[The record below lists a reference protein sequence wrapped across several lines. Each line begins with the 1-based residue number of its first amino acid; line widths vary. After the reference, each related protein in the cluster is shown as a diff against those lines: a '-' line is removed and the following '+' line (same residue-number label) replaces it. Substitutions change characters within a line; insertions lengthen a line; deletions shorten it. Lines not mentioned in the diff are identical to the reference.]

1 MSESHEPSEHT
12 LLDGGQLGASS
23 SSGQAGT
30 SSGPRRVVDDEPG
43 AGEPDHLNPLALAL
57 ARELVAE
64 SEGRVEIVSDDQ
76 QSWLDLEEKASTMAF
91 AEARGNELQIVP
103 FVGEADQVLARRYV
117 RAIQPTWLDGEQE
130 LVVDVPAVT
139 SPAMHVEVLA
149 HLRAAR
155 DYWART
161 VELTPSELLPPV
173 EPSASPDMTNSG
185 EVDFAALTEDGFH
198 EEIADVDRPT
208 LEAQLRADVS
218 AHWSWASAAA
228 RIPQVADLDAYV
240 SEPVVH
246 ARITVTVRDA
256 DLQYGSTVAYEGP
269 LPVANKFPRSV
280 HVPLSPRVMSQVEER
295 RGAECVVTLEDLA
308 TSRVLGTVI
317 QAIDIQP
324 RDLWN
329 WDGDSR
335 HSGLLPKMRA
345 HLRQIIEL
353 LQAEPNHPERV
364 ELERHGV
371 RLQGDIKTAEALS
384 RSLLASFVRPNHPE
398 VAVLAREAATLRG
411 TRSGESAFS
420 AYQLPER
427 DSTERASVGANVDAS
442 IDAVYEAVRLRK
454 IAYSEPPPGWDYTI
468 EGQRIRDHG
477 DVARGGLGTCMDT
490 TVLMA
495 AVVEHVGLNPVLLLI
510 PGHIFVGYW
519 RNDPSKSGQDG
530 APDWYP
536 RESPILS
543 DPSRI
548 RNLADAG
555 YLGLVETT
563 VVTVSMSVD
572 AATARS
578 IGRNKSLAS
587 GLDDNSVT
595 LIDVIAARKAGVS
608 PLPAVNERADG
619 VTEIFEYRP
628 GAAPTTVEVQPG
640 AEDATPRER
649 QVDPHPPRYRT
660 WKTNLFTLNA
670 TSPLLNLGVGAKVQ
684 PLLLTPELLGTL
696 EDKLNQDVSFSVRSG
711 FDVPDVY
718 RAREV
723 VNAAQF
729 EPDELATHLSDRKLY
744 VQRFKRAKGQI
755 APATPAD
762 FVKELRAMAREAKSS
777 LDERGMNP
785 LFLCLGLLRWEPD
798 HVHKPGVF
806 ADAPL
811 ILVPIKLTAQR
822 GGRDFTLTLDASQH
836 TTTNAALIEWLRRE
850 HGVSVPGLVEPLT
863 DRAGI
868 DVAAVINDV
877 RSAIIGHRFDF
888 GVEVTAEARLATLD
902 LTQFRMWQDL
912 NLHAESFLERPLV
925 RHLVETPTEQ
935 FTDPAIETA
944 EALEPQADTPEQ
956 IEQIDTPISADSTQ
970 KRAVLWAR
978 QGRTFVLQGPPGTG
992 KSQTIT
998 NMVAECIMAGLK
1010 VLFVA
1015 EKGTALDVVQRRLD
1029 SVGLGPFTLNL
1040 HHEGSNATVVREK
1053 LRTSLKARVFPDP
1066 AAMGAAQRNL
1076 RNARFELMEYPKH
1089 LHEPNAARLSAY
1101 TARDQLLVLG
1111 DGPALE
1117 IPSQLVAYQGDTI
1130 QALRSLFRDL
1140 QPWTA
1145 AAAVRADHPWR
1156 LAGAGN
1162 GSPFDVA
1169 VVSQAI
1175 TAILNGTRWASSLT
1189 GPLGEALRS
1198 VTRPSQLSTL
1208 ALATHPTLPAGS
1220 DLAGILDPRWTS
1232 AAPEMISKCEQAVA
1246 GWMSKLHGFSPEV
1259 LAMDLRYI
1267 AARLDEATASN
1278 ILRRKARQTAA
1289 IAPLAAVAPT
1299 GASLQPE
1306 TAGAILSDLIEV
1318 QSAAE
1323 SIRSSLGSVPGLR
1336 ALVPPNPFH
1345 AGALYPVRA
1354 RFDELRAATAGL
1366 RDGSQWTQAVHSL
1379 ALAGQ
1384 LSAHRDELVAFADAW
1399 RTLWQALTIDEAD
1412 FQAWRADRTLLS
1424 ATTAANRTWQSQ
1436 VDYERLLGLQSWC
1449 TLVRK
1454 LEPLRTAGLDDVRIA
1469 LLEGSLRAADA
1480 EDALARGIAEA
1491 SLKER
1496 TRASGLDR
1504 FNATDHDQRVTSYSQ
1519 AQVEVRKQWITDG
1532 PARLLKARGAGG
1544 LGSHTGGLAR
1554 ELEKTTHRLGTRPIL
1569 RKFGQA
1575 VQELTPLVL
1584 ASPSSVVDLIEPGTM
1599 EFDVVIFDEAS
1610 QITVPEA
1617 VGALGRARAAIVV
1630 GDSKQM
1636 PPSRK
1641 IGGTTSEDEELDDPD
1656 ADEIV
1661 EDQESILSECELARI
1676 PTLSL
1681 NWHYRSQDE
1690 ALIAF
1695 SNRTYYR
1702 GDLSSFPTPTQL
1714 SSETGLE
1721 FRRIHWPEQ
1730 SDCGM
1735 YLRAGSRRVDLGNGV
1750 SAGSNTNPLEAQAIV
1765 AYVEKLVRRPGN
1777 LPSIGIVTFNEQQR
1791 ELITELL
1798 LHSPEPRVAEVMDEH
1813 KMGRGEVLF
1822 VKALEQ
1828 VQGDERDE
1836 IIFSVAFSEQAN
1848 GKIPNNF
1855 GRLNIAGGER
1865 RLNVAI
1871 TRARRKNVV
1880 FCSFDPSKLE
1890 VDGLSFDGPK
1900 HLKAFL
1906 SEAKRVSEGDA
1917 PELGQG
1923 SYRVPIRD
1931 RHRDDIAVAL
1941 REAGL
1946 HVEADMGESNF
1957 RIDLVLAR
1965 PGNPTRLIL
1974 PVLLDGETWKQR
1986 STVSDRDV
1994 LPVEVLQ
2001 GLMGWPAVVRIW
2013 WPMWLQNRQEVIDG
2027 ILTAVDR
2034 AEANLDARAREP
2046 EQATPPPAGA
2056 LTPEPPIAATD
2067 ASASTGV
2074 ASGPYNGRRFASPEG
2089 EAGSPANPV
2098 SRIRSDEG
2106 PHESKPS
2113 GAVASVATTFVPAH
2127 LDAIGSKDVLDELDN
2142 RRQAS
2147 IVREQI
2153 IDVINTEGPVEVGR
2167 LVRIIG
2173 RRFGLLAVR
2182 TARAE
2187 DITRLIPR
2195 GRVKKSVLGSFA
2207 WPEHLD
2213 PNTWS
2218 GFRTADADNT
2228 RSLDEIA
2235 PEEIANAMKAAM
2247 AKRPTSSQ
2255 DELLRGAAE
2264 VFGIVRLGAN
2274 VRARLEAV
2282 YDKLPAAPDPTSTP
2296 PAPAA
2301 TPFVGTPRVPTAET
2315 LAAPASAPAATPSP
2329 VVTAPAAPAPRPPAP
2344 TGPVVRQPDP
2354 TIDRLA
2360 HEAESLSPDLT
2371 RVDDFLY
2378 YDYSRGKKLGANLRR
2393 VVNEIVLDRD
2403 FDGRPDS
2410 PVAEA
2415 RTADLAPD
2423 DADLV
2428 RYAAMGVWDE
2438 TMGKALGRTVK
2449 KLVAH
2454 LAADPEFDPLPW
2466 SEDIN
2471 DFVAERMTGKR
2482 QALVTL
2488 TQRELNQYA
2497 WDSGLI
2503 AKAEEEIK
2511 RQARAALDAMS
2522 PLERDIYGFA
2532 TRNAKRLQLAAPYIG
2547 HISEARQK
2555 LIVYWMSR
2563 FDSEEVGIHREA
2575 RYATA
2580 SRALVARGNTR
2591 AAISRILGISTSV
2604 MDRIERENRQNVAFA
2619 PNDPILTELAPQ
2631 LR

>member
-1 MSESHEPSEHT
+1 M
-12 LLDGGQLGASS
+12 DGGLLGAGSS
-23 SSGQAGT
+23 SDQAST
-30 SSGPRRVVDDEPG
+30 SSGPSRVVEDEPG

-57 ARELVAE
+57 ARDLVAE

-91 AEARGNELQIVP
+91 AEARGDELQIVP
-103 FVGEADQVLARRYV
+103 FVGEADQVLARRYA

-139 SPAMHVEVLA
+139 SQAMRVEVLA

-161 VELTPSELLPPV
+161 VELTPSELLPPI
-173 EPSASPDMTNSG
+173 EPLESADMTDSG
-185 EVDFAALTEDGFH
+185 EVDFAALTENGFQ
-198 EEIADVDRPT
+198 EEIAEVDRPT
-208 LEAQLRADVS
+208 VEAQLRADIS
-218 AHWSWASAAA
+218 EQWSWASAAA
-228 RIPQVADLDAYV
+228 RIPQVADLDADV
-240 SEPVVH
+240 SEPVVQ

-269 LPVANKFPRSV
+269 LPAANKFPRSV
-280 HVPLSPRVMSQVEER
+280 HIPLSPRVMSQVEER
-295 RGAECVVTLEDLA
+295 RGAECVVTLEDVG

-335 HSGLLPKMRA
+335 HSGLLPKLRA
-345 HLRQIIEL
+345 NLRQVIEL
-353 LQAEPNHPERV
+353 LQVEPNHPDRG
-364 ELERHGV
+364 ELERYGA
-371 RLQGDIKTAEALS
+371 RLQGEIKAAEALS

-398 VAVLAREAATLRG
+398 VAALAREAATLRG
-411 TRSGESAFS
+411 TTSGEAAFS

-427 DSTERASVGANVDAS
+427 DSTERASVGASVDAS
-442 IDAVYEAVRLRK
+442 IDAVYETVRLRK
-454 IAYSEPPPGWDYTI
+454 IAYSEPPPGWDYTSQ
-468 EGQRIRDHG
+468 GQRIRDHG

-536 RESPILS
+536 REAPILS

-563 VVTVSMSVD
+563 VVTVSGSVD
-572 AATARS
+572 AATART
-578 IGRNKSLAS
+578 IGRNESLAR
-587 GLDDNSVT
+587 GLHDNSVT

-628 GAAPTTVEVQPG
+628 GAAATPLEVQPG
-640 AEDATPRER
+640 AGDATPRER

-670 TSPLLNLGVGAKVQ
+670 TSPLLNLGTGAKVQ
-684 PLLLTPELLGTL
+684 PVLLTPELLGTL
-696 EDKLNQDVSFSVRSG
+696 EDKLNQDFSFSVRNG
-711 FDVPDVY
+711 FDIPDVY

-744 VQRFKRAKGQI
+744 VQRFKRTKGQL

-798 HVHKPGVF
+798 HAHRPGVF

-811 ILVPIKLTAQR
+811 ILVPIKLTTQR

-850 HGVSVPGLVEPLT
+850 HGVSIPGLVEPLT

-868 DVAAVINDV
+868 DVAAVINEV
-877 RSAIIGHRFDF
+877 RGAIIGRRFDF
-888 GVEVTAEARLATLD
+888 GVEVAAEARLATLD

-944 EALEPQADTPEQ
+944 EALESQADTPEQ

-1029 SVGLGPFTLNL
+1029 GVGLGPFTLNL

-1053 LRTSLKARVFPDP
+1053 LRTSLTARVLPDP

-1089 LHEPNAARLSAY
+1089 LHEPNAAGLSAY
-1101 TARDQLLVLG
+1101 SARDQLLVLG
-1111 DGPALE
+1111 DGPTLK
-1117 IPSQLVAYQGDTI
+1117 IPSHLVAYQAETI

-1162 GSPFDVA
+1162 GNPFDVA
-1169 VVSQAI
+1169 IVSQAI
-1175 TAILNGTRWASSLT
+1175 TAILEGTRWASSLT
-1189 GPLGEALRS
+1189 GPLGEALQILAH
-1198 VTRPSQLSTL
+1198 PSQLQTL
-1208 ALATHPTLPAGS
+1208 VLATHRTLPTGA
-1220 DLAGILDPRWTS
+1220 DLAGILDPQWTS
-1232 AAPEMISKCEQAVA
+1232 AAPDTIGKCEQAVA
-1246 GWMSKLHGFSPEV
+1246 GWTSKLHGFSPDV
-1259 LAMDLRYI
+1259 LAMDLRSI
-1267 AARLDEATASN
+1267 AAQLEEATGSN
-1278 ILRRKARQTAA
+1278 ILRRKVRQTAA
-1289 IAPLAAVAPT
+1289 MAPLAAVAPV
-1299 GASLQPE
+1299 GLALQPE
-1306 TAGAILSDLIEV
+1306 TARVILRDLIEV

-1323 SIRSSLGSVPGLR
+1323 SIRNSLGSVPGLR

-1345 AGALYPVRA
+1345 AGALHPVRE
-1354 RFDELRAATAGL
+1354 RFDALRAATAGL
-1366 RDGSQWTQAVHSL
+1366 RDGSQWTQAVRSL
-1379 ALAGQ
+1379 ALAGH
-1384 LSAHRDELVAFADAW
+1384 LSAHRDTLVAFANAW
-1399 RTLWQALTIDEAD
+1399 GALWQALTIDEAD
-1412 FQAWRADRTLLS
+1412 FQAWRADRTLLN

-1436 VDYERLLGLQSWC
+1436 VEYERLLGLQSWC

-1454 LEPLRTAGLDDVRIA
+1454 LEPLRTAGLNDVRIV
-1469 LLEGSLRAADA
+1469 LLEGSLQAVDA

-1491 SLKER
+1491 SLRER
-1496 TRASGLDR
+1496 THASGLDR

-1519 AQVEVRKQWITDG
+1519 AQVEVRRQWITDG

-1617 VGALGRARAAIVV
+1617 VGPLGRARAAIVV

-1641 IGGTTSEDEELDDPD
+1641 VGGSSSDDEELDDPD

-1721 FRRIHWPEQ
+1721 FRRIHGPEQ
-1730 SDCGM
+1730 SDRGM

-1750 SAGSNTNPLEAQAIV
+1750 SAGNNTNPIEAQAIV
-1765 AYVEKLVRRPGN
+1765 AYVENLVRRRGN

-1791 ELITELL
+1791 ELIIELL
-1798 LHSPEPRVAEVMDEH
+1798 LHSTEPRVAEVMDEQ

-1865 RLNVAI
+1865 RLNVAV

-1906 SEAKRVSEGDA
+1906 SEAKRVSEGGVTE
-1917 PELGQG
+1917 PGQG

-1931 RHRDDIAVAL
+1931 RHRDDIAAAL

-1957 RIDLVLAR
+1957 RIDLALAR
-1965 PGNPTRLIL
+1965 PGNPKRLIL

-2001 GLMGWPAVVRIW
+2001 NLMGWPAVVRIW

-2027 ILTAVDR
+2027 VLAAVDQ
-2034 AEANLDARAREP
+2034 AEAKLDARAREP
-2046 EQATPPPAGA
+2046 ELAAPPPAA
-2056 LTPEPPIAATD
+2056 RPPEPPIAATGTP
-2067 ASASTGV
+2067 ASTGV
-2074 ASGPYNGRRFASPEG
+2074 ASGPYNGRRFATPEG
-2089 EAGSPANPV
+2089 EARSPATPA
-2098 SRIRSDEG
+2098 SAIRPDAG
-2106 PHESKPS
+2106 PDESKPAGP
-2113 GAVASVATTFVPAH
+2113 GASAETTFVPAH
-2127 LDAIGSKDVLDELDN
+2127 TNAIGNKDVLDELDD
-2142 RRQAS
+2142 RRQVS

-2195 GRVKKSVLGSFA
+2195 GRVKKSALGSFA

-2213 PNTWS
+2213 PNTWT

-2228 RSLDEIA
+2228 RSLDEVA
-2235 PEEIANAMKAAM
+2235 PEEIANAMKAAL
-2247 AKRPTSSQ
+2247 AKKPTSSQ
-2255 DELLRGAAE
+2255 DELLRGTAE

-2282 YDKLPAAPDPTSTP
+2282 YHKLPAAPDPTPKLPTP
-2296 PAPAA
+2296 PA
-2301 TPFVGTPRVPTAET
+2301 TPFVGTPRVPTAGT
-2315 LAAPASAPAATPSP
+2315 LAAPASTPSPAPAPTPSP

-2410 PVAEA
+2410 PVIEG

-2423 DADLV
+2423 DADSV
-2428 RYAAMGVWDE
+2428 RYAATGVWHE

-2471 DFVAERMTGKR
+2471 NFVAERMTGKR

-2488 TQRELNQYA
+2488 TQRELNQHA

-2503 AKAEEEIK
+2503 TRAEEEIK

-2547 HISEARQK
+2547 HIKEARQK
-2555 LIVYWMSR
+2555 FIVYWMSR
-2563 FDSEEVGIHREA
+2563 FDSEEGAVHREA

-2580 SRALVARGNTR
+2580 SRALAAQGNTR
-2591 AAISRILGISTSV
+2591 AAISRTLGISTSV
-2604 MDRIERENRQNVAFA
+2604 MDRIERENRQNVALSS
-2619 PNDPILTELAPQ
+2619 NDPILTALAPQ